1 MSKQIALA
9 MQRVGMILIVT
20 VMLLDHF
27 VFQIEED
34 FILTCA
40 IISAV
45 LLAVSISRLKYIEAK
60 EDCGQAGK

>member
-27 VFQIEED
+27 VFQIEEG
-34 FILTCA
+34 FSLTCA

>member
-45 LLAVSISRLKYIEAK
+45 LLAISISRLKYIEAK

>member
-1 MSKQIALA
+1 MSKQIAFA

-27 VFQIEED
+27 VFQIEEG

-45 LLAVSISRLKYIEAK
+45 LLAVSISRLKYIEVK